1 MSKVLII
8 DDDVAFS
15 AGLAETV
22 TDLGHEALTAATGE
36 VGLKQIES
44 DGIAL
49 VFLDLRMPGL
59 DGLEVLKRLKENIE
73 HREIPVIILTAFADS
88 ANTIEAMKLGA
99 FDHLTKPVARN
110 DIKAVLERVLT
121 QPSSTGRS
129 APSPAGESGEMIGL
143 SPRMREVQKRIGLA
157 ASNRDT
163 TILILGETGTGK
175 ELVARAIHRH
185 SERAEKPFVP
195 VNCAAIP
202 ADLLESELFGHVRG
216 AFTGAVKPRMGRF
229 KEADGGTLFL
239 DEIGDMSLPMQ
250 AKILRVLEDRLVMPV
265 GGSSA
270 QKVDVRIVAATL
282 RDLVALVHEGKFRED
297 LFYRLNVFPIAL
309 PPLRER
315 GSDVLALAEHFLQRS
330 PNPKRLSTAAAK
342 ILLDHLWPGNVREL
356 ENLMRSL
363 TMSVRGPVIGR
374 DDLQLS
380 HAPVFTESMEELLQL
395 DFHSA
400 VARLEKTLLQRALQA
415 SGGNRTEAARRL
427 GINRQ
432 LLYSKLEEHGLDH

>member
-1 MSKVLII
+1 MSKILII
-8 DDDVAFS
+8 DDDAAFS

-44 DGIAL
+44 DGITL

-88 ANTIEAMKLGA
+88 TNTIEAMRLGA
-99 FDHLTKPVARN
+99 FDHLSKPVARN
-110 DIKAVLERVLT
+110 DIKAVLERALAR
-121 QPSSTGRS
+121 PSPMERS
-129 APSPAGESGEMIGL
+129 APSPADESGEMIGS

-157 ASNRDT
+157 ASNRDA

-175 ELVARAIHRH
+175 ELVAHAIHRH

-195 VNCAAIP
+195 VNSAAIP

-216 AFTGAVKPRMGRF
+216 AFTGAVQPRMGRF

-250 AKILRVLEDRLVMPV
+250 AKILRVLEDRFVMPV

-282 RDLVALVHEGKFRED
+282 RDLVNLVHEGKFRED
-297 LFYRLNVFPIAL
+297 LYYRLNVFPIAL

-315 GSDVLALAEHFLQRS
+315 GSDVLALAEHFLQQS
-330 PNPKRLSTAAAK
+330 QNPKRLSTVAAK
-342 ILLDHLWPGNVREL
+342 TLLEYPWPGNVREL
-356 ENLMRSL
+356 ENLMRNL
-363 TMSVRGPVIGR
+363 TLSVRGPVIGQ

-380 HAPVFTESMEELLQL
+380 QTSTFAESMEELLQL
-395 DFHSA
+395 DYHSA
-400 VARLEKTLLQRALQA
+400 IARLEKKLIQRALQA

>member
-1 MSKVLII
+1 MSKILII
-8 DDDVAFS
+8 DDDAAFS

-44 DGIAL
+44 DGITL

-88 ANTIEAMKLGA
+88 TNTIEAMRLGA
-99 FDHLTKPVARN
+99 FDHLSKPVARN
-110 DIKAVLERVLT
+110 DIKAVLERALAR
-121 QPSSTGRS
+121 PSPMERS
-129 APSPAGESGEMIGL
+129 APSPAGESGEMIGS

-157 ASNRDT
+157 ASNRDA
-163 TILILGETGTGK
+163 TIFILGETGTGK

-195 VNCAAIP
+195 VNSAAIP

-216 AFTGAVKPRMGRF
+216 AFTGAVQPRMGRF

-250 AKILRVLEDRLVMPV
+250 AKILRVLEDRFVMPV

-282 RDLVALVHEGKFRED
+282 RDLVNLVHEGKFRED
-297 LFYRLNVFPIAL
+297 LYYRLNVFPIAL

-315 GSDVLALAEHFLQRS
+315 GSDVLALAEHFLQQS
-330 PNPKRLSTAAAK
+330 QNPKRLSTVAAK
-342 ILLDHLWPGNVREL
+342 TLLEYPWPGNVREL
-356 ENLMRSL
+356 ENLMRNL
-363 TMSVRGPVIGR
+363 TLSVRGPVIGQ
-374 DDLQLS
+374 DDLQS
-380 HAPVFTESMEELLQL
+380 SQTSTFAESMEELLQL
-395 DFHSA
+395 DYHSA
-400 VARLEKTLLQRALQA
+400 IARLEKKLIQRALQA